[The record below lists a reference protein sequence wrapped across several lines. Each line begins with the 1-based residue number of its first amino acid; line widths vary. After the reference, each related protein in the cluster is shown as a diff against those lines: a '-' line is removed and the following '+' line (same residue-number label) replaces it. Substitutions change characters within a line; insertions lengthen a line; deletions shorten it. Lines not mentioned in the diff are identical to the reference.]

1 MSDSRPIGV
10 FDSGIGGLTVV
21 KALRELLP
29 NENIFYLGDTARV
42 PYGNKSAETV
52 ERYALEL
59 AKILIAENAKLIV
72 VACNTVSSVAIP
84 KLRANISV
92 PVIGVIEP
100 GANAAIAMTRN
111 RHVGVV
117 GTRATIRSGAYENAL
132 RALNV
137 HVRVTS
143 VACPLLVPLIEEGL
157 LDDKLTDLTI
167 ERYLNPMASEGID
180 TLVLGCTHY
189 PLLTRAI
196 ARSLGDKIQIV
207 DSAMN
212 CAKAV
217 KDLLD
222 RQSLAATSATG
233 GRLDIALTDAADHF
247 LSIARDALQL
257 QIGDVQ
263 LRAVGSARPDHT
275 NDRSSCAVQPLEC
288 RSRSRPCSN
297 AFCSCDNRGEPVRS
311 DRVVQGPDRVRISN
325 SPSPALHRP
334 TSRRTFCHQL

>member
-1 MSDSRPIGV
+1 MKPIGV

-29 NENIFYLGDTARV
+29 NENISYLGDTARV

-84 KLRANISV
+84 KLRANVSV

-100 GANAAIAMTRN
+100 GAQAAIAATQN
-111 RHVGVV
+111 RHVGVI

-143 VACPLLVPLIEEGL
+143 RPCPLLVPLIEEGL
-157 LDDKLTDLTI
+157 LDDKLTDEAI
-167 ERYLNPMASEGID
+167 ARYLDPMITEGID

-189 PLLTRAI
+189 PLLAPAI
-196 ARSLGDKIQIV
+196 SRSLGNKVRLV
-207 DSAMN
+207 DSAKN
-212 CAKAV
+212 CATAV
-217 KDLLD
+217 RNLLD
-222 RQSLAATSATG
+222 RQSLRTAESAQ
-233 GRLDIALTDAADHF
+233 GRLRVSLTDPANNF
-247 LSIARDALQL
+247 LNVASDALEL
-257 QIGDVQ
+257 EIREIELHNVF
-263 LRAVGSARPDHT
+263 SA
-275 NDRSSCAVQPLEC
+275 
-288 RSRSRPCSN
+288 
-297 AFCSCDNRGEPVRS
+297 
-311 DRVVQGPDRVRISN
+311 
-325 SPSPALHRP
+325 
-334 TSRRTFCHQL
+334 